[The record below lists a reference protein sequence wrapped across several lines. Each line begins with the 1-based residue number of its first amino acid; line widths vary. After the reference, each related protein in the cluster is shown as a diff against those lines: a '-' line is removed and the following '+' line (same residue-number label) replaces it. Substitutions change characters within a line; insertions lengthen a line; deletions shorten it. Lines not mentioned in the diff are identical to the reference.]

1 MNSPPRGPR
10 LSLNQQ
16 YQKIQ
21 QQYDPREARRQA
33 IQARIAELQQINP
46 LAQGLVNPLP
56 LAGLGMGIGAP
67 PANIMTGKVNLG
79 PISVPP
85 GTTCPITMEDIEN
98 GNDVARIR
106 QPTGQQGA
114 LHDTF
119 IMLDAWNEWVNTCM
133 QNGNAVTNPATNLP
147 VSAEQVDIFTANVQ
161 AGGRRG
167 TRQKQRGGMC
177 PFCRRRGSHKSTRH
191 RRATRRRH
199 RR

>member
-56 LAGLGMGIGAP
+56 LAGLGMGAP
-67 PANIMTGKVNLG
+67 PANIMTGKVNMG

-147 VSAEQVDIFTANVQ
+147 VSAGQVDIFTANVQ

-167 TRQKQRGGMC
+167 GMC
-177 PFCRRRGSHKSTRH
+177 PFCRRKSRRNRH
-191 RRATRRRH
+191 SSRRRTRRANRRR
-199 RR
+199 